1 MVPLGD
7 WKGLYFYGILWGLL
21 SALSFSL
28 LVLTNKKIS
37 SGFGPF
43 EQAFW
48 QNAAVSVLLL
58 PVLFFYEINLSF
70 KEHLYW
76 MILGTV
82 FTGLSHGL
90 YVYGL
95 KGTDP
100 QKASLYAAL
109 EPVYAI
115 LWALVFLGQ
124 VPALREV
131 MGGLIIMI
139 AVRIGTKN

>member
-1 MVPLGD
+1 
-7 WKGLYFYGILWGLL
+7 
-21 SALSFSL
+21 
-28 LVLTNKKIS
+28 
-37 SGFGPF
+37 
-43 EQAFW
+43 
-48 QNAAVSVLLL
+48 
-58 PVLFFYEINLSF
+58 
-70 KEHLYW
+70 

-82 FTGLSHGL
+82 FTGLSQGL

-95 KGTDP
+95 KGTDA

-124 VPALREV
+124 VPALREIL
-131 MGGLIIMI
+131 GGLIILF